1 MSLKF
6 VEAAAGHVPTGLLI
20 RHILEGA
27 VATAAEQEI
36 VYRDRFRYTYAA
48 MAERVHRLASALSAL
63 GVGEGTTVAVM
74 DWDSHRYLEAY
85 FAVPMMGAVLQT
97 VNVRLSRAQL
107 VHCLASTGATHL
119 IFHADFATLVADILP
134 DLPELTC
141 HVLIDENG
149 AVGMDG
155 VAGEYE
161 VLLAAASPPFAFV
174 DFDENAVAT
183 TFHTTGTT
191 GLPKAVAFSHRQIVL
206 HALALATTM
215 GWQPVGQG
223 LRRDDVYMP
232 LTPMFHVHAWGLP
245 LVATMA
251 CIKQVYPGRYEPA
264 LIIDL
269 KVREGVSFS
278 HCVPTVLRMILD
290 AADTVG
296 MATLAPWAML
306 VGGSALPEALQNAA
320 TRSGITTF
328 AGYGMSETGPV
339 VAIARSAGE
348 NSAELRRAGRLVP
361 LVAATTVD
369 AEMMPQPRDGI
380 SVGELVLRAPW
391 LTACYPGDSS
401 SSDDLWRGGWLHTQ
415 DIATITS
422 NGTVEIRD
430 RLKDVIKSGGEWI
443 SSVQLEDLMLRHP
456 LVKEAA
462 VIGVPDPH
470 WGERP
475 IAFIVI
481 DELAQAAEAIDS
493 LGSLL
498 AEHAATGQMP
508 RFAVP
513 ARFECIDCL
522 PKTSVGKIDKREL
535 RNRTS

>member
-63 GVGEGTTVAVM
+63 GVGEGATVAVM

-85 FAVPMMGAVLQT
+85 FAIPMMGAVLQT

-107 VHCLASTGATHL
+107 IHCLASTGATHL

-134 DLPELTC
+134 DLPILTC
-141 HVLIDENG
+141 HVLIEENG
-149 AVGMDG
+149 VVDMDG

-161 VLLAAASPPFAFV
+161 ALLAGASAPFAFV

-215 GWQPVGQG
+215 GWQPAGQG

-251 CIKQVYPGRYEPA
+251 GVKQVYPGRYEPA
-264 LIIDL
+264 LIIEL

-290 AADTVG
+290 AADTVS

-306 VGGSALPEALQNAA
+306 VGGSALPEALQGAA
-320 TRSGITTF
+320 SRSGITTF

-339 VAIARSAGE
+339 VAVARNADADG
-348 NSAELRRAGRLVP
+348 ADLRRAGRLVP
-361 LVAATTVD
+361 LVSATIVD
-369 AEMMPQPRDGI
+369 VAMTPQPRDGT

-391 LTACYPGDSS
+391 LTACYPGDALA
-401 SSDDLWRGGWLHTQ
+401 SDELWFGGWLHTQ
-415 DIATITS
+415 DIATIAPD
-422 NGTVEIRD
+422 GTVEIRD
-430 RLKDVIKSGGEWI
+430 RLKDVIKSGGERI
-443 SSVQLEDLMLRHP
+443 SSVQLEDAVLRHP
-456 LVKEAA
+456 LVKEVAI
-462 VIGVPDPH
+462 IGVADPH

-475 IAFIVI
+475 FAFIVL
-481 DELAQAAEAIDS
+481 DECAQPSEVIASVKA
-493 LGSLL
+493 LL
-498 AEHAATGQMP
+498 AENVATGQMS
-508 RFAVP
+508 RFAIP

-535 RNRTS
+535 RNRAS